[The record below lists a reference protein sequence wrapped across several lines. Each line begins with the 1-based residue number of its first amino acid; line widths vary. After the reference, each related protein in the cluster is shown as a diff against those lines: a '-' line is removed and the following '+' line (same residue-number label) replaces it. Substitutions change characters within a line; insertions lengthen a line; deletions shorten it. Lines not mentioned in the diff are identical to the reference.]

1 MNWKKVIETVSKN
14 MKDIRTIIR
23 ELGRVILDGA
33 KVPHILSNPVI
44 F

>member
-1 MNWKKVIETVSKN
+1 

-23 ELGRVILDGA
+23 ELGRVILDGV
-33 KVPHILSNPVI
+33 KVPHTVSNPVI